1 MKTVAR
7 YASLVKFSHT
17 VFAMPFALIA
27 YFYALWSTDTPFEW
41 LLLVKVLLAMV
52 FARNTAMGFNRYAD
66 RSIDAMNPRTAQR
79 DIPAGRI
86 SARNALWFII
96 VNALLFAATAA
107 WINFLAFCLS
117 PLALTVLLGYSLT
130 KRFTAWCHIV
140 LGIALGIA
148 PVGAYLAVTGQF
160 AVLPI
165 LLTGLV
171 ITWVSG
177 FDVIYAL
184 QDAEFD
190 RQHALHS
197 IPTRFGIR
205 GAIGISIL
213 LHLITVYAIA
223 LIGSYYGAGT
233 FYWIGAAIF
242 VALPIFQHTIV
253 TPRHLDRIGPT
264 FGLLNGITSV
274 CFATCVI
281 IDLYLRY

>member
-17 VFAMPFALIA
+17 IFAMPFALIA
-27 YFYALWSTDTPFEW
+27 YFYALWSTGTPFDW

-66 RSIDAMNPRTAQR
+66 RDIDAMNPRTATR
-79 DIPAGRI
+79 EIPTGRI
-86 SARNALWFII
+86 SARNVMWFVL
-96 VNALLFAATAA
+96 VNVLLFVATAW
-107 WINFLAFCLS
+107 WINLLALCLS
-117 PLALTVLLGYSLT
+117 PLALIVLLGYSLT

-140 LGIALGIA
+140 LGTALGIA
-148 PVGAYLAVTGQF
+148 PVGAYIAVTGQF
-160 AVLPI
+160 AILPI
-165 LLTGLV
+165 LLAGLV

-184 QDAEFD
+184 QDEDFD

-197 IPTRFGIR
+197 VPVRFGIR
-205 GAIGISIL
+205 RAIGVSIL
-213 LHLITVYAIA
+213 LHLITVYAII
-223 LIGSYYGAGT
+223 LVGSYYGAGIS
-233 FYWIGAAIF
+233 YWIGATLFI
-242 VALPIFQHTIV
+242 ALLIFQHSIT
-253 TPRHLDRIGPT
+253 TPRHLDRISPT
-264 FGLLNGITSV
+264 FGLINGITSV